1 MCYRTVGPGQQWC
14 LNSKHCQCQACLNN
28 SIKNNAHNMEGK
40 LHRPAAD
47 GPGSKPRFPEKF
59 HAMLQAAQEAH
70 IKAHHEG
77 LQDRRSLSVAMLVEG
92 RAEAFVD
99 FFHLTQSSGFE
110 LPWQSMVLLQE
121 QLVRADT
128 ASRDRDL
135 QAAFDAHRTMAKHF
149 TQLGMLQNAVF
160 FWKKCLEVRGICWMC
175 CLVCRQH
182 KTATTQQQDLF
193 GQRVLP
199 QNSLPCTWLH
209 SFPKAQA
216 PYHRSLEKLCT
227 CLCRGSACSWLQVQ
241 LWDPSN

>member
-1 MCYRTVGPGQQWC
+1 
-14 LNSKHCQCQACLNN
+14 
-28 SIKNNAHNMEGK
+28 MEGK

-70 IKAHHEG
+70 IKAHHG
-77 LQDRRSLSVAMLVEG
+77 SLQDRRYLSVAMLVEG

-99 FFHLTQSSGFE
+99 FFHLTQSSGSE

-160 FWKKCLEVRGICWMC
+160 FWKKCLEVRGI
-175 CLVCRQH
+175 LLDVLLGLQ
-182 KTATTQQQDLF
+182 TAQDCHNTAAGSLWPTVS
-193 GQRVLP
+193 VLA
-199 QNSLPCTWLH
+199 QKSLPCTWLH

-227 CLCRGSACSWLQVQ
+227 CVCHGPACRWLQVQ
-241 LWDPSN
+241 LWDPSNWRLVAP